1 MLFRVLA
8 ISLTGFCAFFSFSA
22 LPLAQTYALLFLTPI
37 LITALSIPVL
47 GETVGLHRW
56 CAIITGFVGVL
67 VVLEPNSTVLN
78 VGHFACLGAVLASA
92 TNALITRKIGQREK
106 TPVMLIYPLIG
117 NFLIMGIILP
127 FVYKPMPLAHLGAI
141 ALVSLLGFL
150 AMFCITL
157 AFKEASAGIVAPM
170 QYSQIIW
177 AGIFGSVFFS
187 QDISW
192 AFVVGAFLIVSSGLY
207 IVQREWT
214 KAGSLQPV
222 LSIGTFRPDS
232 GLRPR
237 FLLSKV
243 FRR

>member
-106 TPVMLIYPLIG
+106 NTCDVDLSTNRQFPHYGDHIT
-117 NFLIMGIILP
+117 
-127 FVYKPMPLAHLGAI
+127 
-141 ALVSLLGFL
+141 
-150 AMFCITL
+150 FCL
-157 AFKEASAGIVAPM
+157 
-170 QYSQIIW
+170 
-177 AGIFGSVFFS
+177 
-187 QDISW
+187 
-192 AFVVGAFLIVSSGLY
+192 
-207 IVQREWT
+207 
-214 KAGSLQPV
+214 
-222 LSIGTFRPDS
+222 
-232 GLRPR
+232 
-237 FLLSKV
+237 
-243 FRR
+243 